1 MESRFGKLAEISVH
15 GYKSIRALEALR
27 LDDMNIL
34 IGANGAGK
42 SNFISIFEL
51 LGNIAVEKLQDF
63 VTSHG
68 TAARLLHF
76 GPKVTKEFRINLRT
90 DANTYA
96 ATLVPTAEGGLAFED
111 ESVSFK
117 GTSKYIA
124 TGQQF
129 ETNLRRTRR
138 AGAIPPFIY
147 GALEKWRVYHF
158 HDTSAWAP
166 LRRTASL
173 TNLDTL
179 AADGGNLP
187 AFLYYL
193 QEKWPDSLEEIV
205 ATVRRIAPFFRGFV
219 LRPDPLN
226 EHQIRL
232 RWRHA
237 AVDDPLD
244 VSDLS
249 DGTLRFI
256 ALVTLLLQPEPVNT
270 IVIDEPELGLHPAA
284 LGLLASVMHSV
295 AHRVQLICS
304 SQSVTFANHFS
315 WKDMVIVDLV
325 DDASTFRR
333 LTEDDV
339 RAWLDLYALGDI
351 WEKNVIGGRP

>member
-1 MESRFGKLAEISVH
+1 MENQFGKLAEISIH
-15 GYKSIRALEALR
+15 GYKSIRALNSLR

-51 LGNIAVEKLQDF
+51 LANIATGKLQDF
-63 VTSHG
+63 VATHG
-68 TAARLLHF
+68 TASRLLHF
-76 GPKVTKEFRINLRT
+76 GPKVTKCLGVHVRMDVGFYSVEL
-90 DANTYA
+90 
-96 ATLVPTAEGGLAFED
+96 LPTVDGGLAFGTEGLLLNLPA
-111 ESVSFK
+111 SVPS
-117 GTSKYIA
+117 S
-124 TGQQF
+124 QQIGGD
-129 ETNLRRTRR
+129 LPGGDQPHLAAR
-138 AGAIPPFIY
+138 
-147 GALEKWRVYHF
+147 LEKWRVFHF

-166 LRRTASL
+166 LRQTANL

-226 EHQIRL
+226 ERQIRL

-256 ALVTLLLQPEPVNT
+256 ALVTLLLQPEPVKT

-295 AHRVQLICS
+295 AHRAQLICS
-304 SQSVTFANHFS
+304 TQSVTFANHFS
-315 WKDMVIVDLV
+315 WQDMVIVDLV

-333 LTEDDV
+333 LTEDEV